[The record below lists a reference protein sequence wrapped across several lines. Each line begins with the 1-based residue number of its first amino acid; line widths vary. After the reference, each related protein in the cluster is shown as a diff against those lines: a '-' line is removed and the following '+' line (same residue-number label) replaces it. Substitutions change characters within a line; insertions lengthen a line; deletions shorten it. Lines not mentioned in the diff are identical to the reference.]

1 MEPIVYSKPT
11 VNVELTDSAI
21 SKLLERT
28 AEKGLSAIR
37 LGITGG
43 GCGGYEYIFDY
54 NTTSEPSDQVFDF
67 GKFTIHVDSLS
78 RPVKRFFPKESQYFS
93 ASWLLVIS
101 SCGYVIANIGNVFKK
116 IKFITKPSKK
126 NEISERLIHPF
137 LNLKKVLICFLI
149 PQLAFQ

>member
-78 RPVKRFFPKESQYFS
+78 RPYINNLILDYVKNGIQEEFTFTNPNVT
-93 ASWLLVIS
+93 A
-101 SCGYVIANIGNVFKK
+101 SCGCGVSMTF
-116 IKFITKPSKK
+116 
-126 NEISERLIHPF
+126 
-137 LNLKKVLICFLI
+137 
-149 PQLAFQ
+149 

>member
-28 AEKGLSAIR
+28 AEKGKSAIR

-54 NTTSEPSDQVFDF
+54 NTTSEPNDQILDF
-67 GKFTIHVDSLS
+67 GKFTIHIDATSIPYLNNMTLDY
-78 RPVKRFFPKESQYFS
+78 VKSGINEEF
-93 ASWLLVIS
+93 
-101 SCGYVIANIGNVFKK
+101 
-116 IKFITKPSKK
+116 KFINPNVEATCGCGVSMT
-126 NEISERLIHPF
+126 F
-137 LNLKKVLICFLI
+137 
-149 PQLAFQ
+149 